1 MDNTDLRPGWA
12 SAQLSSTPEEDE
24 ENFPEIPSSH
34 SLESNMPS
42 YKRTCPHRLFRC
54 YKFITMMTA
63 FLVMVAQA
71 LSVVC
76 VPFDGIGLVIKVF
89 LTSFCVLIIL
99 NELEWWKMLRDS
111 PLFSN
116 WIARGENNLKEFEI
130 FGSLSYLFIET
141 ASWLMFTFGVLYVL
155 MGLFCCQLYQNKLRE
170 DYSKR
175 MAERK
180 KIYDNDGLRGSSFFG
195 SDGSVPMSHWEDTE
209 ESETM
214 V

>member
-116 WIARGENNLKEFEI
+116 WIARGVSCHHVLVKLLTMPTSHVFTSHH
-130 FGSLSYLFIET
+130 SLLSHLR
-141 ASWLMFTFGVLYVL
+141 LYI
-155 MGLFCCQLYQNKLRE
+155 
-170 DYSKR
+170 ST
-175 MAERK
+175 
-180 KIYDNDGLRGSSFFG
+180 
-195 SDGSVPMSHWEDTE
+195 P
-209 ESETM
+209 
-214 V
+214 